1 MEILISILIYFLCFS
16 FSLTACVLYQDR
28 CKNLNHQNISI
39 IEKVFWFLS
48 IIIAPVLISTIR
60 YNVGTDYFSYV
71 SIFRDVNCHDLK
83 LALKLYGKEPFFL
96 FLNKLA
102 FLLFHNEIGVFFL
115 SSFLIHL
122 FIIWGIDYFKS
133 YISMPLALFIYYS
146 VHFIF
151 GLNGIRQMIAIS
163 IIFFGLRFIYQK
175 KLWFYVLSV
184 ITATMFHNTAI
195 FCIVF
200 YFMVYEHNI
209 KIYRLK
215 KTIYYIAILFS
226 PILLMYGIKLASKIP
241 FFNHYLHY
249 AKQDVDLGLG
259 FLLEIAPVIFPFFVY
274 KKSIIDRN
282 KYFEPIILLS
292 LLNLPFQYVGY
303 FINWGSRLVLYTNSI
318 YYILVPLVI
327 NSVKNSKNKI
337 LLFVY
342 YIMIFS
348 LYFIITFVIK
358 NYHEAFPYITIFEKN
373 I

>member
-1 MEILISILIYFLCFS
+1 MIEIGNINFYINIFLCFFFIDCLCIIS
-16 FSLTACVLYQDR
+16 RSMQ
-28 CKNLNHQNISI
+28 NLNHQNISI

-175 KLWFYVLSV
+175 SYG
-184 ITATMFHNTAI
+184 
-195 FCIVF
+195 
-200 YFMVYEHNI
+200 FM
-209 KIYRLK
+209 
-215 KTIYYIAILFS
+215 YYL
-226 PILLMYGIKLASKIP
+226 
-241 FFNHYLHY
+241 
-249 AKQDVDLGLG
+249 
-259 FLLEIAPVIFPFFVY
+259 
-274 KKSIIDRN
+274 
-282 KYFEPIILLS
+282 
-292 LLNLPFQYVGY
+292 
-303 FINWGSRLVLYTNSI
+303 
-318 YYILVPLVI
+318 
-327 NSVKNSKNKI
+327 
-337 LLFVY
+337 
-342 YIMIFS
+342 
-348 LYFIITFVIK
+348 
-358 NYHEAFPYITIFEKN
+358 
-373 I
+373 

>member
-1 MEILISILIYFLCFS
+1 M
-16 FSLTACVLYQDR
+16 
-28 CKNLNHQNISI
+28 
-39 IEKVFWFLS
+39 S

-215 KTIYYIAILFS
+215 KQYTILQYY
-226 PILLMYGIKLASKIP
+226 
-241 FFNHYLHY
+241 
-249 AKQDVDLGLG
+249 
-259 FLLEIAPVIFPFFVY
+259 
-274 KKSIIDRN
+274 
-282 KYFEPIILLS
+282 
-292 LLNLPFQYVGY
+292 
-303 FINWGSRLVLYTNSI
+303 LVR
-318 YYILVPLVI
+318 
-327 NSVKNSKNKI
+327 
-337 LLFVY
+337 FC
-342 YIMIFS
+342 
-348 LYFIITFVIK
+348 
-358 NYHEAFPYITIFEKN
+358 
-373 I
+373 